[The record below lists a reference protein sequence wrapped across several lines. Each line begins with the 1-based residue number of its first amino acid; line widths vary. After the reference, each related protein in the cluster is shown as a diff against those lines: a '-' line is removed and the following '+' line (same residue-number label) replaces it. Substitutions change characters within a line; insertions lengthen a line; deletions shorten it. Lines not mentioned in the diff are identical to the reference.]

1 MASLD
6 TATSLP
12 ADFEFDREISTI
24 ARLEARYL
32 RQQLLGNVKAFPCA
46 ICGRTLPVALLV
58 TAHIKTRSECNEA
71 EKGDVNVVMSNC
83 LFGCDALY
91 ERGLVTVDANGMIRL
106 GVSRWR
112 RPLLLGGPRLPALG
126 AALLGRFAPRAPLS
140 PLLAREK
147 ARWPGRSGTR
157 PPRGEAARPTG
168 KGEARGRRGG
178 R

>member
-1 MASLD
+1 MPFNCGFRTTPCRTSECFSLASLD

-71 EKGDVNVVMSNC
+71 
-83 LFGCDALY
+83 DAPQ
-91 ERGLVTVDANGMIRL
+91 RATV
-106 GVSRWR
+106 
-112 RPLLLGGPRLPALG
+112 
-126 AALLGRFAPRAPLS
+126 
-140 PLLAREK
+140 
-147 ARWPGRSGTR
+147 
-157 PPRGEAARPTG
+157 
-168 KGEARGRRGG
+168 
-178 R
+178 